1 MKNISNRTILCLI
14 VVVSLVT
21 GILFSGYKA
30 NAEENPSEHVVKEE
44 QKAVLTITDPSS
56 GQTWSWNLPSQNI
69 ISSGSQTRAAAN
81 HSTIFVRFDAGEYLQ
96 KTLRSLPSKA
106 STINDNIT
114 ITAGFTY
121 SMNASANTVTIYSAF
136 GSTTPKGLYYATDRV
151 FYWRNPGSLGG
162 GKFYPTTNS
171 WSYAGDKKP
180 GQYYAS
186 LPPKAILDC
195 NVRVS
200 GMSSV
205 RSISVTCSL

>member
-69 ISSGSQTRAAAN
+69 ISSGSQTRVAAN
-81 HSTIFVRFDAGEYLQ
+81 HSTIFVSFDAGEYLQ
-96 KTLRSLPSKA
+96 KTLLSLPSKA

-186 LPPKAILDC
+186 LPPVMK
-195 NVRVS
+195 
-200 GMSSV
+200 
-205 RSISVTCSL
+205 